1 MILIILASG
10 RGNRLGRLTKNKP
23 KCLIKIYKNKTLI
36 DYISENFKFFRNV
49 IVITGYKS
57 DILKKKLKFN
67 NVKFIYNKNYLKTNM
82 VESLMLASHKIKKN
96 DIIISYADIFFSPKI
111 IKSLI
116 KYKENILPLNKNWLK
131 SWKKRYKKISY
142 IKNDAEELI
151 VKNKEISHIGD
162 KIYDKLPKYQYMGIL
177 KINNKTFY
185 KLLKLYKSLKNKKI
199 SMTELLNSAIK
210 KKLANFSYFATS
222 KYWYEVDNLK
232 DLKILKKEIKRFN

>member
-10 RGNRLGRLTKNKP
+10 RGSRLRSLTKNKP

-36 DYISENFKFFRNV
+36 DYISENFKFFKTI
-49 IVITGYKS
+49 IVVTGHKS
-57 DILKKKLKFN
+57 DLLKKNLNYNNIKF
-67 NVKFIYNKNYLKTNM
+67 VHNKNYLKTNM
-82 VESLMLASHKIKKN
+82 VESLMLASHTIKKN

-142 IKNDAEELI
+142 IKTDAEDLI
-151 VKNKEISHIGD
+151 IKNKEISHIGD
-162 KIYDKLPKYQYMGIL
+162 KIKDKLPKYQYMGIL

-185 KLLKLYKSLKNKKI
+185 KLLQLYKNLKNKRI
-199 SMTELLNSAIK
+199 SMTELLNTAIQK
-210 KKLANFSYFATS
+210 KIAKFNYFVTN
-222 KYWYEVDNLK
+222 KFWYEVDNLK
-232 DLKILKKEIKRFN
+232 DLISLFL

>member
-10 RGNRLGRLTKNKP
+10 RGSRLRSLTKNKP

-36 DYISENFKFFRNV
+36 DYISENFKFFKTI
-49 IVITGYKS
+49 IVVTGHKS
-57 DILKKKLKFN
+57 DLLKKNLNYNNIKF
-67 NVKFIYNKNYLKTNM
+67 VHNKNYLKTNM
-82 VESLMLASHKIKKN
+82 VESLMLASHTIKKN

-142 IKNDAEELI
+142 IKTDAEDLI
-151 VKNKEISHIGD
+151 IKNKEISHIGD
-162 KIYDKLPKYQYMGIL
+162 KIKDKLPKYQYMGIL

-185 KLLKLYKSLKNKKI
+185 KLLQLYKNLKNKRI
-199 SMTELLNSAIK
+199 SMTELLNTAIQK
-210 KKLANFSYFATS
+210 KIAKFNYFVTN
-222 KYWYEVDNLK
+222 KFWYEVDNLK
-232 DLKILKKEIKRFN
+232 DLKILKKDIKRFN

>member
-10 RGNRLGRLTKNKP
+10 RGSRLRSLTKNKP

-36 DYISENFKFFRNV
+36 DYISENFKFFKTI
-49 IVITGYKS
+49 IVVTGHKS
-57 DILKKKLKFN
+57 DLLKKNLNYNNIKF
-67 NVKFIYNKNYLKTNM
+67 VHNKNYLKTNM
-82 VESLMLASHKIKKN
+82 VESLMLASHTIKKN

-142 IKNDAEELI
+142 IKTDAEDLI

-162 KIYDKLPKYQYMGIL
+162 KIKDKLPKYQYMGIL

-185 KLLKLYKSLKNKKI
+185 KLLQLYKNLKNKRI
-199 SMTELLNSAIK
+199 SMTELLNTAIQK
-210 KKLANFSYFATS
+210 KIAKFNYFVTN
-222 KYWYEVDNLK
+222 KFWYEVDNLK
-232 DLKILKKEIKRFN
+232 DLKILKKDIKRFN